1 MKAAPTLRERALAML
16 ARREYSRAELARRL
30 APHAEDPV
38 VLEELLDVLAGRGQL
53 SDARYA
59 EARSHSLSRKYG
71 AARIVHELKSK
82 GIEGELLD
90 RMAASAREGEL
101 ERARATWRKKF
112 GSPPANREEKARQ
125 IRFLQSRG
133 FSFDSIKTILGD
145 AESDV
150 EP

>member
-1 MKAAPTLRERALAML
+1 ML

-30 APHAEDPV
+30 APHAPDAAA
-38 VLEELLDVLAGRGQL
+38 LEVLLDTLAGKGQL
-53 SDARYA
+53 SEERYA
-59 EARSHSLSRKYG
+59 EARSHSLSRKFG

-90 RMAASAREGEL
+90 RMAATARDGEL
-101 ERARATWRKKF
+101 ERAREVWRKKF
-112 GSPPANREEKARQ
+112 RGPPASREEKARQ

-145 AESDV
+145 AQSDM
-150 EP
+150 ER